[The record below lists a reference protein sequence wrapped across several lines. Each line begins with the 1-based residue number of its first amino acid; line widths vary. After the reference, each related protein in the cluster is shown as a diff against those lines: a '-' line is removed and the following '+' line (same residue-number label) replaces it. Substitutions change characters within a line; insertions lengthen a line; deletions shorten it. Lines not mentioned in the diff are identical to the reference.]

1 MAKKEKISL
10 QHSDDL
16 EAVDAE
22 LSAAM
27 EALDNTNER
36 VIEILQAY
44 APPPE
49 PVPADPEATD
59 ETPGKEL
66 GVRS

>member
-1 MAKKEKISL
+1 MSKKEKISL
-10 QHSDDL
+10 QQTSGL

-22 LSAAM
+22 LTSAM

-49 PVPADPEATD
+49 PDPNDPETTD
-59 ETPGKEL
+59 ETPSEETGE
-66 GVRS
+66 